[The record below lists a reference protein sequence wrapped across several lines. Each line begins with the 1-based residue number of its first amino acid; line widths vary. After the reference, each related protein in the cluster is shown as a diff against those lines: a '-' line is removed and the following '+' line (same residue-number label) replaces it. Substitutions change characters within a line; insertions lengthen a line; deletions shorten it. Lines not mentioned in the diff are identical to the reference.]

1 MRKIIFLGALIGLIA
16 FSCAR
21 LDSFLFNPYKTDEY
35 KLDAYDGKLQFR
47 LGPEFD
53 IPQDKIHLFSISS
66 QGYKIWGIYIGD
78 TTTISSDTVI
88 LYCHGNT
95 GHIDYYWQRAKLLAH
110 VGGKLRYGV
119 LIFDYRGYGKSEG
132 EPSEEAIYEDT
143 KAMMQWLKDKGLTGD
158 RLVIYGYSMG
168 TAPATYWSSH
178 DGPLT
183 PRWLILEAPFASA
196 ELMVQ
201 DGAYFVLPKQ
211 YVTDL
216 EINNAE
222 WIKNAK
228 APLLLFHGTEDK
240 LLALDPHG
248 KTVFDN
254 HPGPKQAVFVEGAT
268 HSDVPVILGIEAYI
282 SEIYNFIKS
291 H

>member
-1 MRKIIFLGALIGLIA
+1 MRKLIAVGILIGLMII
-16 FSCAR
+16 SCAR
-21 LDSFLFNPYKTDEY
+21 LDDFLFNPYKTDEY
-35 KLDAYDGKLQFR
+35 KLDNYEGNLQFR

-53 IPQDKIHLFSISS
+53 VPQDKINLFSITS
-66 QGYKIWGIYIGD
+66 QGYRIWGIYIGD

-95 GHIDYYWQRAKLLAH
+95 GHIDHYWQRAKLLAH

-132 EPSEEAIYEDT
+132 EPSEEALYEDT

-158 RLVIYGYSMG
+158 RLVVYGYSMG

-178 DGPLT
+178 DGGLT

-228 APLLLFHGTEDK
+228 APLLLLHGTEDK
-240 LLALDPHG
+240 LLALEPHG
-248 KTVFDN
+248 KTVFVN
-254 HPGPKQAVFVEGAT
+254 HPGPKKAVFVEGAT
-268 HSDVPVILGIEAYI
+268 HSDVPVILGIETYS

-291 H
+291 Y